1 MGPASP
7 GGGSWGRGRGRGRGG
22 GGGGGQVPL
31 ASLAAL
37 SAAAAL
43 APLGAGGA
51 HGRQAQRPQGL
62 AAPRLVSLFPDKG
75 HMVGGTLV
83 TLHGSGF
90 MRGTGLTV
98 RFSHSTGE
106 VDEVPGEWIDSSRI
120 RALTPFRDDPHVA
133 HVSVANDA
141 VSFSSYP
148 LVTDVPG
155 GHLSFT
161 FVDTEPTGH
170 WVLDNTTGPVDGG
183 TLVTIDA
190 RESMTS
196 TRLLT
201 GAFLPGCCHAVD
213 ARGELSAC
221 LPEGSYGEAPNGT
234 VLDNTGLPS
243 LPKVDQHRIKHLGH
257 SIAPDP
263 QGVGAFAR
271 GLRCRFG
278 NTPNSTQSVEAEWVS
293 YGRLRCRTPPW
304 DGVTDDRPDLGG
316 YQVTVYITNDA
327 QLFAPG
333 TQTPGNATV
342 QTPKGYP
349 AADIPGTGAT
359 FTYFDDEPFR
369 DAHSFTGSGID
380 DLSVYGEF
388 EGDGMGFFEVQ
399 VDGLV
404 PDTYRWRFHPGA
416 YNASSTADW
425 PERRRKVPTGESF
438 ELATGISAAFR
449 NGETTGS
456 SMCTVQEN
464 MFYGLYGLGM
474 GGFDRGASSGGCRT
488 VGDTWVFRVCGGRP
502 AVYRISTP
510 HREKAVAARGPF
522 EGNTEITVHGNHFLP
537 SWHLQCQLQ
546 DPLTGATLVVP
557 GHYDTEFRIRCITP
571 RVEPLAGGEKLATIR
586 PCFYK
591 YFAAS
596 NSAGAWER
604 WSTASAAVRFL
615 YCDVYVATDGSDLH
629 GHGTPDRP
637 YRTIAHAVSKALSHP
652 RSFWAYKSRL
662 ATDPTQGKAYTG
674 REIRGPGQGQA
685 RRVFGK
691 RGAEVAGEQGLGYWV
706 NRDRVVLAD
715 GVYGGAG
722 NTAVLPGGRVVEV
735 VAKRRGEAVIDCTG
749 TGNPAVLGSQSGGDT
764 SRGAVLLSGVPT
776 VQCDQD
782 VYYPSAVRASSAA
795 YPAFGAT

>member
-1 MGPASP
+1 MRAPPAEP
-7 GGGSWGRGRGRGRGG
+7 AGRRGRRAGGRGAGATVLG
-22 GGGGGQVPL
+22 L
-31 ASLAAL
+31 LAAL
-37 SAAAAL
+37 LAAL
-43 APLGAGGA
+43 LAPPGAGGA
-51 HGRQAQRPQGL
+51 HGRQGQRPQGL
-62 AAPRLVSLFPDKG
+62 PPPRLVSLFPDKG
-75 HMVGGTLV
+75 HTVGGTLV

-90 MRGTGLTV
+90 RRGTGLTV

-106 VDEVPGEWIDSSRI
+106 VDEVPGEWLDSSRI

-161 FVDTEPTGH
+161 FVNTEPTGH
-170 WVLDNTTGPVDGG
+170 WVVDNATGPVDGG

-201 GAFLPGCCHAVD
+201 GAFLPGRCQAAD
-213 ARGELSAC
+213 FRGELSKC
-221 LPEGSYGEAPNGT
+221 LPEGSYGEADGGA
-234 VLDNTGLPS
+234 VLNSTGLPS

-257 SIAPDP
+257 STAADP

-304 DGVTDDRPDLGG
+304 DGFTDDDPHLGG
-316 YQVTVYITNDA
+316 YQVTVFITNDA
-327 QLFAPG
+327 QLFVPG
-333 TQTPGNATV
+333 TQAPGNASV

-349 AADIPGTGAT
+349 AADVPGTGVT
-359 FTYFDDEPFR
+359 FTYFGDEPFR
-369 DAHSFTGSGID
+369 DAHTFKGSGID
-380 DLSVYGEF
+380 DIEVYGEYR
-388 EGDGMGFFEVQ
+388 GDGVGFFEVQ
-399 VDGLV
+399 VDGLA
-404 PDTYRWRFHPGA
+404 PDTYRWRFHPGE

-425 PERRRKVPTGESF
+425 PDHRLQVPTGEAF
-438 ELATGISAAFR
+438 ELATGISAAFL

-456 SMCTVQEN
+456 QDCEVRES
-464 MFYGLYGLGM
+464 MFYGLYGLSM
-474 GGFDRGASSGGCRT
+474 GGFENGARSGGCRS

-522 EGNTEITVHGNHFLP
+522 EGNTEVTLHGNHFLP

-546 DPLTGATLVVP
+546 DPLTGAKLFVP
-557 GHYDTEFRIRCITP
+557 GHYDTARRIRCVTP
-571 RVEPLAGGEKLATIR
+571 RVEPLPGGEKLATIR

-591 YFAAS
+591 YFSAS
-596 NSAGAWER
+596 SSAGPWER

-637 YRTIAHAVSKALSHP
+637 YGSIAHAVSRALMHP
-652 RSFWAYKSRL
+652 RSFWAYKSGL
-662 ATDPTQGKAYTG
+662 ATDPGSGKAYTG

-685 RRVFGK
+685 RKVFGK
-691 RGAEVAGEQGLGYWV
+691 RGLEVAGEQGLGYWV

-715 GVYGGAG
+715 GVYGGAE
-722 NTAVLPGGRVVEV
+722 NTGLLPGGRVVEV

-749 TGNPAVLGSQSGGDT
+749 TGNPAVFGSHSGGDT

-776 VQCDQD
+776 LQCDQD
-782 VYYPSAVRASSAA
+782 VYYPSAIRASSAA